1 MLSPT
6 PTKRIY
12 LAGPMLLSPSPAPS
26 TPTPTKRIYL
36 AGPMQGIPEFNF
48 PRFHALAAVY
58 RGNGHTVFNPAEK
71 DIERMGGHDPSA
83 GNATGSLAEANKQG
97 FSLRQALAEDTNF
110 ICLEADTIVML
121 PGWEKS
127 NGAQA
132 EHRLAVALISE
143 GMEIIYL
150 SEDLCRLIEEPV

>member
-1 MLSPT
+1 MPDT
-6 PTKRIY
+6 TK
-12 LAGPMLLSPSPAPS
+12 
-26 TPTPTKRIYL
+26 TIYL

-48 PRFHALAAVY
+48 PRFNAVAAAL
-58 RGNGHTVFNPAEK
+58 RKNGHTVFNPAEK
-71 DIERMGGHDPSA
+71 DIERLGHDLSK
-83 GNATGSLAEANKQG
+83 GNTTGSLAVANSQG

-110 ICLEADTIVML
+110 ICLEANCMVLL

-143 GMEIIYL
+143 GMEIIYMP
-150 SEDLCRLIEEPV
+150 EELVCALEALAK